1 MLSRKVVA
9 NGLYTVTRLLREIA
23 MNAAGVAD
31 PAKAAA
37 SQTAQGFDIESHLF
51 AILGP
56 AVAVVAGI
64 VIALLLVRVFRIW
77 REKKT
82 FSVRGIPPE
91 LELLRGPVLALI
103 PAVFVGVVI
112 RFISLPDGLIG
123 LIKHILSL
131 WIIGALAWLIVK
143 LLHIVRRLIMS
154 HYEVDVRDNLR
165 ARQIQTQLQVLERIA
180 IFIVVVIAA
189 AVMLMT
195 FDQVRQVG
203 VSILA
208 SAGVIG
214 IVVGFAAQRSLG
226 NLIAGIQIAITQP
239 VRLDDV
245 VVVEGEWGRIEEI
258 TLTYVVVRI
267 WDQRRLVVPITYFIE
282 KPFVNWTRTT
292 AELLGT
298 VYLYAD
304 YTIPVERV
312 REELH
317 RILEVSDLWDK
328 RVWGLLVTNTT
339 ERAVEL
345 RAVMSTQDS
354 SSAWNLRCHV
364 REKLLE
370 FLQKNFPD
378 SLPRVRL
385 EMDRTRSASD
395 SSGERD
401 PA

>member
-1 MLSRKVVA
+1 MLSKKVVA

-23 MNAAGVAD
+23 MDAAGVAD

-37 SQTAQGFDIESHLF
+37 AQTAQGFDIESHLF

-56 AVAVVAGI
+56 AAAVVAGI
-64 VIALLLVRVFRIW
+64 VIALLLVRVLRIW

-91 LELLRGPVLALI
+91 LELLRCPVLALI

-203 VSILA
+203 LSILA